1 MKTLYD
7 LLTALPGDDAEGL
20 RAAFRR
26 AVKGAHPDLRPGDPD
41 AALKFRQIVRAS
53 EILGD
58 AEQRAAYDDL
68 LEAARLEHASATE
81 HPIAARIHKLAS
93 GVIALSGA
101 SVVMV
106 GGYLLFMHMSAASV
120 ASANDVDV
128 STRAS
133 LEIATVSPAG
143 APPAISAGTSI
154 PGKPIVPSAA
164 MRPTKAES
172 VPAADIGRTREI
184 SAYRNGDLNV
194 ASADPDQ
201 AFQLDPKFL
210 PAYFL
215 PAYVDR
221 GVILYRTQKLN
232 HVFPDAAR
240 ANRVEKANRSKSAP
254 TMARKPVVDQAASAP
269 SMTPS
274 SRQRTAA
281 QDSSR
286 NEGFASAMLR

>member
-7 LLTALPGDDAEGL
+7 LLTALPEDDAEAL

-68 LEAARLEHASATE
+68 LEAARLEHASASE

-101 SVVMV
+101 SVVTV

-120 ASANDVDV
+120 ASANNVDV
-128 STRAS
+128 TTRAS
-133 LEIATVSPAG
+133 LEIAAVSPAG
-143 APPAISAGTSI
+143 AAPAMSVGTSM

-164 MRPTKAES
+164 MPPTNAES
-172 VPAADIGRTREI
+172 VSAADVGRARDI
-184 SAYRNGDLNV
+184 SAYLNSGLNL
-194 ASADPDQ
+194 AIADPDQ
-201 AFQLDPKFL
+201 AFQLDPRFL
-210 PAYFL
+210 PAY
-215 PAYVDR
+215 ADR
-221 GVILYRTQKLN
+221 GVIFYRTQKLN
-232 HVFPDAAR
+232 HVFPDTGR
-240 ANRVEKANRSKSAP
+240 TSRVEKASRSKP
-254 TMARKPVVDQAASAP
+254 TPTIAKKPRVDQAVIAASE
-269 SMTPS
+269 TPLWQ
-274 SRQRTAA
+274 RRTAA
-281 QDSSR
+281 QDPSR